1 MEKTRKNK
9 EFILEYIHDLSGVK
23 KTMEALERYTTD
35 RQLMEHIIFFDSV
48 FPGYELFVDE
58 ITAEGDRVVI
68 RARLRGRHEGEMN
81 GIPPT
86 NITVEV
92 PMVVGYEIENGKI
105 VSHWLIADQVA
116 MLEQLGVM
124 QAA

>member
-9 EFILEYIHDLSGVK
+9 EFILEYVHAFSGVK

-35 RQLMEHIIFFDSV
+35 HHLMEHIIFFDSV
-48 FPGYELFVDE
+48 FPAYEMFVDE

-68 RARLRGRHEGEMN
+68 RARLRGRHEGELN